1 MVTEVANRT
10 VEQQMETV
18 LAAHSRGQKDALI
31 PILQETQAAI
41 GYLPAQAMRDIARFI
56 ATTPNEVFGVASFY
70 AQFRFKPTGRQR
82 IMVCRGTAC
91 HIRGG
96 PRLLDEVRQVLS
108 IGDGEM
114 TPDGEYSLETA
125 ACFGSCALAPV
136 MVVNDRV
143 YGRMTPAK
151 VREVLGN
158 KRVEAD

>member
-70 AQFRFKPTGRQR
+70 AQFRFKPTGVPRDR
-82 IMVCRGTAC
+82 LSHPGRAPAAGRG
-91 HIRGG
+91 
-96 PRLLDEVRQVLS
+96 
-108 IGDGEM
+108 
-114 TPDGEYSLETA
+114 
-125 ACFGSCALAPV
+125 APGTEHRRRR
-136 MVVNDRV
+136 NDP
-143 YGRMTPAK
+143 GR
-151 VREVLGN
+151 
-158 KRVEAD
+158 

>member
-1 MVTEVANRT
+1 MITEVATRT
-10 VEQQMETV
+10 FAEKMDSVFTI
-18 LAAHSRGQKDALI
+18 HTRGKKDDLI

-41 GYLPAQAMRDIARFI
+41 GYLPAEALRGIARFVD
-56 ATTPNEVFGVASFY
+56 TTPNEVFGVASFY
-70 AQFRFKPTGRQR
+70 AQFRFKPTGRRR

-96 PRLLDEVRQVLS
+96 PRLLDEVRHVLD

-136 MVVNDRV
+136 MVINDRV

-151 VREVLGN
+151 VREVLGK

>member
-151 VREVLGN
+151 VREVLGK

>member
-10 VEQQMETV
+10 VEQHMETV